1 MAVAVIVVAS
11 LGLATVT
18 SSAQTGGELCP
29 SGEGTL
35 PYADVPE
42 THFAFNDIR
51 CLLELEITQ
60 TTGSFRPDENVTRA
74 QMAAFMAGTYKAV
87 TGTDA
92 DVVET
97 PFTDVPTDHWAA
109 DSIARIYGLGVTT
122 GTAATTYTPDGAVS
136 RAHIAVFLSR
146 FYEAVEPSSAPAPAT
161 EFTDIGDRSAEEQTA
176 IAQIFALGI
185 TTGTSATEYSP
196 SDNATRAQTASFIAR
211 MYRLLDARPPEV
223 TLPEV
228 TLPEVTLPEV
238 TLPEVTLP
246 EVTLPEV
253 TLPEVTLPEVTLP
266 EVIPPQAPIRVQAA
280 IRGEDGDALEVSW
293 APPSDSGT
301 EAVTHY
307 VVQWKSGNSA
317 YSDNRQMSVD
327 ATSTNFDGLTKG
339 TRYTFR
345 VAAVSDAGIGDWSDE
360 ASAVPATVPGLVRSL
375 RVVAA
380 NESLK
385 LSWAP
390 PSDNGGSPIIGYA
403 IRWAV
408 GRDARQQFDIN
419 NPRVRSHVLRG
430 LQNGA
435 RYSVTIQAVNA
446 AGAGTIT
453 HLGSGTI
460 PATVSPAAVA
470 PSAPRNLRATGT
482 DGGLTVTW
490 LAPADIGGT
499 TLLGYTIEHKCGTD
513 RSWGDTVTHTPTPA
527 ERQLKLLP
535 LEGNEP
541 LTNGDSCQIRVRAN
555 GYHDA
560 DDSGDQQIDDEPTL
574 RSRWVLARGTPDSK
588 PSAPT
593 NVAIRSTHESLQV
606 TWTAV
611 PADADGGSTITGY
624 KVSWASGGPL
634 GEVRVPRSQ
643 RSYTI
648 TGLFNSF
655 DYRVTV
661 QAVNARGESVL
672 PADAVAGDGSL
683 VDAVAEGSPEPV
695 PTAPTNVRGS
705 VPPLTLPNGDPHP
718 DHGETL
724 IVTWDGPAPNGTGEV
739 NGYVVGVRESGGD
752 DTDWDQGTIG
762 EIDFENRT
770 VTITGLTTGTSYNIR
785 VTATNAV
792 PGPPPTGGFGPYG
805 YGFGIPATVPDP
817 VTSIDVESGY
827 KSLNVAWLP
836 PDDMGRVITH
846 YVVRYAI
853 AVPVWSPYTE
863 VRVDTSQTILSL
875 TGLCPNSDSGFGLC
889 GDTGYVVWVR
899 AVNSIGEGANSAER
913 YADTR
918 GIPSAPKSVTVSSTL
933 GGNGTT
939 LDLTWSA
946 VPATASNGGGPITG
960 YRAEYRVIAPSAA
973 AAAFTRTNI
982 YKIGWAVADADA
994 DTAGI
999 QDFPGDATNGT
1010 IGGLV
1015 KSYSYEVRIRAFTN
1029 YVDGS
1034 AGYSDSAVLASVPVV
1049 DKDSQGVLTV
1059 EDDRDVTL
1067 EPKVELD
1074 PDDKSTLNVT
1084 WDSVGANDTKSTIT
1098 GYRVR
1103 WFPFL
1108 GGDSDTTG
1116 SADIPGKSAS
1126 EFSIT
1131 DLAPG
1136 TYIVVVSA
1144 INPIGQSVE
1153 IIAQSTD
1160 ADSDADTPTIDVPKP

>member
-1 MAVAVIVVAS
+1 MAVAFTVVAS
-11 LGLATVT
+11 LGLATVP

-29 SGEGTL
+29 SDEGAL
-35 PYADVPE
+35 PYTDVPE

-74 QMAAFMAGTYKAV
+74 QMAVFMAGTYEAV

-97 PFTDVPTDHWAA
+97 PFTDVPTDHWSA

-146 FYEAVEPSSAPAPAT
+146 FYEAVAKSSAPAPTT

-223 TLPEV
+223 IPPEV
-228 TLPEVTLPEV
+228 IP
-238 TLPEVTLP
+238 
-246 EVTLPEV
+246 
-253 TLPEVTLPEVTLP
+253 P
-266 EVIPPQAPIRVQAA
+266 EVIPPQAPIQVQAA
-280 IRGEDGDALEVSW
+280 ISGDHGDALEVSW
-293 APPSDSGT
+293 ATPLDSGT

-307 VVQWKSGNSA
+307 VVQWKSGNGIYSA
-317 YSDNRQMSVD
+317 DREMSVD
-327 ATSTNFDGLTKG
+327 ATSANIDSLTKG
-339 TRYTFR
+339 TRYIFR
-345 VAAVSDAGIGDWSDE
+345 VVAVSDAGIGDWSDE
-360 ASAVPATVPGLVRSL
+360 ASAVPATVPGLVRSF

-390 PSDNGGSPIIGYA
+390 SSDNGGSPIIGYA
-403 IRWAV
+403 IRWAA
-408 GRDARQQFDIN
+408 GRDALQQFDID

-430 LQNGA
+430 LQNGV
-435 RYSVTIQAVNA
+435 RHSVTIQAVNA

-453 HLGSGTI
+453 TLRLGAF
-460 PATVSPAAVA
+460 PATFTPRPEA

-490 LAPADIGGT
+490 LAPTDDGGT
-499 TLLGYTIEHKCGTD
+499 TLLSYTIERKCGTD

-527 ERQLKLLP
+527 EEQEKLLP
-535 LEGNEP
+535 LEGSEP
-541 LTNGDSCQIRVRAN
+541 LANGDLCQIRVRARS
-555 GYHDA
+555 YYDA
-560 DDSGDQQIDDEPTL
+560 DDSGDQQTDEPTL
-574 RSRWVLARGTPDSK
+574 DGHWAYARGTPARK

-593 NVAIRSTHESLQV
+593 DVAITNLHETLRV
-606 TWTAV
+606 TWTGV
-611 PADADGGSTITGY
+611 PADADGGSPITGY
-624 KVSWASGGPL
+624 KVSWLSGALL
-634 GEVRVPRSQ
+634 GDATVARSQ

-648 TGLFNSF
+648 TGLSNR
-655 DYRVTV
+655 YNYKVTV
-661 QAVNARGESVL
+661 QAVTAQGESNL
-672 PADAVAGDGSL
+672 PAESVAGSNSL
-683 VDAVAEGSPEPV
+683 IDAVAEGSPIPV
-695 PTAPTNVRGS
+695 PAAPAYVAARI
-705 VPPLTLPNGDPHP
+705 PPLTLHNGGPYP

-724 IVTWDGPAPNGTGEV
+724 IVTWGPPAPNGTGEV
-739 NGYVVGVRESGGD
+739 NGYVVEVRESGED
-752 DTDWDQGTIG
+752 DTDWDQRTVGA
-762 EIDFENRT
+762 IDIANST
-770 VTITGLTTGTSYNIR
+770 VTITDLTPGTSYDIR
-785 VTATNAV
+785 VAATNAV
-792 PGPPPTGGFGPYG
+792 LGPPPTGGFGLYS
-805 YGFGIPATVPDP
+805 YDTATPATVPDP
-817 VTSIDVESGY
+817 VASIEVESGY
-827 KSLNVAWLP
+827 KSLNIAWLP
-836 PDDMGRVITH
+836 PDDMGSPITH
-846 YVVRYAI
+846 YLVRYAI
-853 AVPVWSPYTE
+853 AVPTWSPYTE
-863 VRVDTSQTILSL
+863 VRVDAPQTILSL
-875 TGLCPNSDSGFGLC
+875 TGSCPYSDSGFGLC
-889 GDTGYVVWVR
+889 GDNGYLVWVR
-899 AVNSIGEGANSAER
+899 AVNSIGEGANSGEYYAE
-913 YADTR
+913 TR
-918 GIPSAPKSVTVSSTL
+918 GIPSAPKSVTVSPTP

-946 VPATASNGGGPITG
+946 VPAAASNGGGPITG
-960 YRAEYRVIAPSAA
+960 YRAEYRVIAPAA
-973 AAAFTRTNI
+973 AAADFTRIHIHNL
-982 YKIGWAVADADA
+982 GWAVADADV
-994 DTAGI
+994 DGM
-999 QDFPGDATNGT
+999 QDFPADATNGT
-1010 IGGLV
+1010 IGGFV
-1015 KSYSYEVRIRAFTN
+1015 KGYKYEVRIRAFTD

-1034 AGYSDSAVLASVPVV
+1034 AGYSDPTLLAGVPIV
-1049 DKDSQGVLTV
+1049 DKDSQGILTD

-1084 WDSVGANDTKSTIT
+1084 WTSVGATSTIT

-1103 WFPFL
+1103 WFPYQA
-1108 GGDSDTTG
+1108 GVTGDTG
-1116 SADIPGKSAS
+1116 STDILGKSAR

-1136 TYIVVVSA
+1136 TYVVVVSA

-1160 ADSDADTPTIDVPKP
+1160 TDTSTIDVPNP

>member
-1 MAVAVIVVAS
+1 
-11 LGLATVT
+11 
-18 SSAQTGGELCP
+18 
-29 SGEGTL
+29 
-35 PYADVPE
+35 
-42 THFAFNDIR
+42 
-51 CLLELEITQ
+51 
-60 TTGSFRPDENVTRA
+60 
-74 QMAAFMAGTYKAV
+74 
-87 TGTDA
+87 
-92 DVVET
+92 
-97 PFTDVPTDHWAA
+97 
-109 DSIARIYGLGVTT
+109 
-122 GTAATTYTPDGAVS
+122 
-136 RAHIAVFLSR
+136 
-146 FYEAVEPSSAPAPAT
+146 
-161 EFTDIGDRSAEEQTA
+161 
-176 IAQIFALGI
+176 
-185 TTGTSATEYSP
+185 
-196 SDNATRAQTASFIAR
+196 
-211 MYRLLDARPPEV
+211 
-223 TLPEV
+223 
-228 TLPEVTLPEV
+228 
-238 TLPEVTLP
+238 
-246 EVTLPEV
+246 
-253 TLPEVTLPEVTLP
+253 
-266 EVIPPQAPIRVQAA
+266 
-280 IRGEDGDALEVSW
+280 
-293 APPSDSGT
+293 
-301 EAVTHY
+301 
-307 VVQWKSGNSA
+307 
-317 YSDNRQMSVD
+317 MSVD
-327 ATSTNFDGLTKG
+327 ATSANFDGLTKG

-403 IRWAV
+403 IRWAA
-408 GRDARQQFDIN
+408 GRDARQQFDID

-490 LAPADIGGT
+490 LTPADIGGT
-499 TLLGYTIEHKCGTD
+499 TLLGYTIEHKCGSD

-535 LEGNEP
+535 LEGDEP
-541 LTNGDSCQIRVRAN
+541 LTNGDPCQIRVRAN

-611 PADADGGSTITGY
+611 PADADGGSPITGY

-634 GEVRVPRSQ
+634 GEVKVPRSQ

-648 TGLFNSF
+648 TGLSNSF

-724 IVTWDGPAPNGTGEV
+724 IATWGAPGPNGTGEV
-739 NGYVVGVRESGGD
+739 NGYVVEVRKSGGD
-752 DTDWDQGTIG
+752 DTGWDQDPIG
-762 EIDFENRT
+762 EIDIENRT
-770 VTITGLTTGTSYNIR
+770 VTITGLTTGKSYDIR
-785 VTATNAV
+785 VAATNAV
-792 PGPPPTGGFGPYG
+792 TGPPPTGGFGLYG
-805 YGFGIPATVPDP
+805 YGFGIPATVPDS
-817 VTSIDVESGY
+817 VAWIDVESGY
-827 KSLNVAWLP
+827 RSLNVAWLP
-836 PDDMGRVITH
+836 PDDMGSPITH

-853 AVPVWSPYTE
+853 ALPVWLPYTE
-863 VRVDTSQTILSL
+863 IQVDASQTILSL

-899 AVNSIGEGANSAER
+899 AVNSIGEGANSAEQ

-918 GIPSAPKSVTVSSTL
+918 GIPSAPKSVTVSPTP

-939 LDLTWSA
+939 LDLIWSA

-960 YRAEYRVIAPSAA
+960 YRAEYRVTAPAAA

-982 YKIGWAVADADA
+982 NNIGWAVADADA

-999 QDFPGDATNGT
+999 QDFPADATNGT

-1034 AGYSDSAVLASVPVV
+1034 AGYSDSAVLAGVPVV

-1067 EPKVELD
+1067 EPEVELD

-1084 WDSVGANDTKSTIT
+1084 WTSVGATDTTSTIT

-1136 TYIVVVSA
+1136 TYVVVVSA

-1160 ADSDADTPTIDVPKP
+1160 TDSDADTPTIDIPNP

>member
-60 TTGSFRPDENVTRA
+60 MTGSFRPDENVTRA

-146 FYEAVEPSSAPAPAT
+146 FYEAVAKSSAPAPAT

-211 MYRLLDARPPEV
+211 MYRLLDARP
-223 TLPEV
+223 
-228 TLPEVTLPEV
+228 
-238 TLPEVTLP
+238 P

-408 GRDARQQFDIN
+408 GRDARQQFDID

-499 TLLGYTIEHKCGTD
+499 TLLGYTIEHKCGSD

-535 LEGNEP
+535 LEGDEP

-560 DDSGDQQIDDEPTL
+560 DDSGDQQNDDEPTL

-593 NVAIRSTHESLQV
+593 NVAINNLHESLQV

-611 PADADGGSTITGY
+611 PADADGGSPITGY

-648 TGLFNSF
+648 TGLSNSF

-724 IVTWDGPAPNGTGEV
+724 IATWGAPGPNGTGEV
-739 NGYVVGVRESGGD
+739 TGYVVEVRESGGD
-752 DTDWDQGTIG
+752 DTDWDQDPIG
-762 EIDFENRT
+762 EIDIENRT
-770 VTITGLTTGTSYNIR
+770 VTITGLTTGTSYDIR
-785 VTATNAV
+785 VAATNAV
-792 PGPPPTGGFGPYG
+792 TGPPPTGGFGAYG
-805 YGFGIPATVPDP
+805 YGFGIPATVPDS
-817 VTSIDVESGY
+817 VAWIGVESGY

-836 PDDMGRVITH
+836 PDDMGRAITH

-853 AVPVWSPYTE
+853 AVPVWLPYTE
-863 VRVDTSQTILSL
+863 IQVDASQTILSL

-899 AVNSIGEGANSAER
+899 AVNSVGEGANSAEQ

-918 GIPSAPKSVTVSSTL
+918 GIPSAPKSVTVSPTL

-939 LDLTWSA
+939 LDLIWSA

-960 YRAEYRVIAPSAA
+960 YRAEYRVTAPAAA

-982 YKIGWAVADADA
+982 NNIGWAVADADA

-999 QDFPGDATNGT
+999 QDLPADATNGT

-1034 AGYSDSAVLASVPVV
+1034 AGYSDSAVLAGVPVV

-1108 GGDSDTTG
+1108 GGDSDNTG

-1136 TYIVVVSA
+1136 TYVVVVSA

-1160 ADSDADTPTIDVPKP
+1160 TDSDADTPTIDVPNP

>member
-1 MAVAVIVVAS
+1 MAVAFIVVAS

-29 SGEGTL
+29 SGERTL
-35 PYADVPE
+35 PYTDVPE

-60 TTGSFRPDENVTRA
+60 TTGSSFRPDQNVTRA
-74 QMAAFMAGTYKAV
+74 QMAAFMARTYKAV

-92 DVVET
+92 GVVET

-109 DSIARIYGLGVTT
+109 DSIARIYGLGITT

-146 FYEAVEPSSAPAPAT
+146 FYEAVAPSSAPAPTT

-176 IAQIFALGI
+176 IAQIFALRI

-196 SDNATRAQTASFIAR
+196 SNNATRAQTASFIAR

-223 TLPEV
+223 VPPEV
-228 TLPEVTLPEV
+228 VP
-238 TLPEVTLP
+238 
-246 EVTLPEV
+246 
-253 TLPEVTLPEVTLP
+253 PEVTLP
-266 EVIPPQAPIRVQAA
+266 EVIPPQDPVRVQAA
-280 IRGEDGDALEVSW
+280 ISGDHGDALEVGW
-293 APPSDSGT
+293 APPFSSGT

-307 VVQWKSGNSA
+307 VVQWKSGNGTYSA
-317 YSDNRQMSVD
+317 DRQMSVD
-327 ATSTNFDGLTKG
+327 ATSANFNSLTKG

-360 ASAVPATVPGLVRSL
+360 ASAVPATVPGLVRSF
-375 RVVAA
+375 RVVAD

-403 IRWAV
+403 VRWAA
-408 GRDARQQFDIN
+408 GRDARQQYDID

-453 HLGSGTI
+453 NPGSGAI
-460 PATVSPAAVA
+460 PATFTPRAKA
-470 PSAPRNLRATGT
+470 PSAPRNLRAIGT
-482 DGGLTVTW
+482 DGGLTLTW
-490 LAPADIGGT
+490 SAPADDGGT
-499 TLLGYTIEHKCGTD
+499 TLLSYTIERRCGTD
-513 RSWGDTVTHTPTPA
+513 RSWGDTVTHTPTPTLG
-527 ERQLKLLP
+527 QTKLLP
-535 LEGNEP
+535 LQGNEP
-541 LTNGDSCQIRVRAN
+541 LTNGDSCDLRMRAN
-555 GYHDA
+555 SYDDA
-560 DDSGDQQIDDEPTL
+560 DDSGDQQTDDEPTL
-574 RSRWVLARGTPDSK
+574 ESQWTYARGTPARK

-593 NVAIRSTHESLQV
+593 NVAINNFHESLRV

-611 PADADGGSTITGY
+611 ADDADGGSPITGY
-624 KVSWASGGPL
+624 KVSWSSGAPL
-634 GEVRVPRSQ
+634 GDATVARSQ

-648 TGLFNSF
+648 TGLSNR
-655 DYRVTV
+655 YNYKVTV
-661 QAVNARGESVL
+661 QAVTAQGESDL
-672 PADAVAGDGSL
+672 PAESEAGSESL
-683 VDAVAEGSPEPV
+683 IDAVAEGSPVPV
-695 PTAPTNVRGS
+695 PAAPAYVVAS
-705 VPPLTLPNGDPHP
+705 VPPLTLPNGDPYP

-724 IVTWDGPAPNGTGEV
+724 IVTWGAPAPNGTGEV
-739 NGYVVGVRESGGD
+739 NGYVVEVRESGGT

-762 EIDFENRT
+762 AIDIANRT
-770 VTITGLTTGTSYNIR
+770 VTITDLTPGTSYEIR
-785 VTATNAV
+785 VAATNAV
-792 PGPPPTGGFGPYG
+792 TGPPATGGFGPYSYG
-805 YGFGIPATVPDP
+805 YGTPATVPDP
-817 VTSIDVESGY
+817 VTLIDIESGY
-827 KSLNVAWLP
+827 KSLTVAWLP
-836 PDDMGRVITH
+836 PDDMGRAITH
-846 YVVRYAI
+846 YLVRYAI

-863 VRVDTSQTILSL
+863 IQVDASQTILSL

-899 AVNSIGEGANSAER
+899 AVNSIGEGANSAEQ

-918 GIPSAPKSVTVSSTL
+918 GIPSAPKSVTVSPTP

-960 YRAEYRVIAPSAA
+960 YRAEYRVTAPAAA

-982 YKIGWAVADADA
+982 YNIGWVVADADA

-999 QDFPGDATNGT
+999 QDFPVDATNGT

-1015 KSYSYEVRIRAFTN
+1015 KSYSYEVRVRALAEFAA
-1029 YVDGS
+1029 GS
-1034 AGYSDSAVLASVPVV
+1034 AGYSDSTLLAGVPVV
-1049 DKDSQGVLTV
+1049 DKDSQGVLID

-1067 EPKVELD
+1067 EPKVALD
-1074 PDDKSTLNVT
+1074 PNDNSTLKVT
-1084 WDSVGANDTKSTIT
+1084 WTSVEATDTESTIT

-1103 WFPFL
+1103 WFPDQV
-1108 GGDSDTTG
+1108 GGIGKTG
-1116 SADIPGKSAS
+1116 SADIPSKSAS

-1160 ADSDADTPTIDVPKP
+1160 TDTSTIDVPNP

>member
-1 MAVAVIVVAS
+1 MAMAFIVVAS

-35 PYADVPE
+35 PYTDVPE

-74 QMAAFMAGTYKAV
+74 QMAVFMAGTYEAV

-97 PFTDVPTDHWAA
+97 PFTDVPTDHWSA
-109 DSIARIYGLGVTT
+109 DSIARIYGLGITT

-146 FYEAVEPSSAPAPAT
+146 FYEAVAKSSAPAPTT

-211 MYRLLDARPPEV
+211 MYRLLDARPSEV
-223 TLPEV
+223 IP
-228 TLPEVTLPEV
+228 
-238 TLPEVTLP
+238 
-246 EVTLPEV
+246 
-253 TLPEVTLPEVTLP
+253 P
-266 EVIPPQAPIRVQAA
+266 EVIPPQAPIQVQAA
-280 IRGEDGDALEVSW
+280 ISGEDGDALEVSW
-293 APPSDSGT
+293 ATPLDSGT

-307 VVQWKSGNSA
+307 VVQWKSGNGIYSA
-317 YSDNRQMSVD
+317 DRQMSVD
-327 ATSTNFDGLTKG
+327 ATSANIDSLTKG

-360 ASAVPATVPGLVRSL
+360 ASAVPATVPGLVRSF

-408 GRDARQQFDIN
+408 GRDAREQFDID
-419 NPRVRSHVLRG
+419 NPRARSHVLRG

-435 RYSVTIQAVNA
+435 GYSVTIQAVNA

-453 HLGSGTI
+453 NTGSGAI
-460 PATVSPAAVA
+460 PATFTPRAKAQSTT
-470 PSAPRNLRATGT
+470 RNLRAVGT
-482 DGGLTVTW
+482 DGGLTLTW
-490 LAPADIGGT
+490 SAPTDDGGT
-499 TLLGYTIEHKCGTD
+499 TLLHYTIERRCGSD
-513 RSWGDTVTHTPTPA
+513 RSWGDTVTHTSAPTL
-527 ERQLKLLP
+527 EQTLLLP
-535 LEGNEP
+535 LEGDEP
-541 LTNGDSCQIRVRAN
+541 LTNGASCQLRVRASS
-555 GYHDA
+555 YYDA
-560 DDSGDQQIDDEPTL
+560 DDSGDKQTDEPTFENQ
-574 RSRWVLARGTPDSK
+574 WAYVRGTPASK

-593 NVAIRSTHESLQV
+593 DVAINNLHESLIV
-606 TWTAV
+606 TWTGV
-611 PADADGGSTITGY
+611 PADADGGSPITGY
-624 KVSWASGGPL
+624 KVSWSSGALL
-634 GEVRVPRSQ
+634 GDATVSRSQ

-648 TGLFNSF
+648 TGLSNR
-655 DYRVTV
+655 YNYKVTV
-661 QAVNARGESVL
+661 QAVNAQGESDL
-672 PADAVAGDGSL
+672 PAESVAGSESL
-683 VDAVAEGSPEPV
+683 IDSVAEGSPVPV
-695 PTAPTNVRGS
+695 PAAPAYVVAS
-705 VPPLTLPNGDPHP
+705 VPPLTLPSGNPHP

-724 IVTWDGPAPNGTGEV
+724 IVTWGVPEPNGTGEV
-739 NGYVVGVRESGGD
+739 NGYVVEVRESGADG
-752 DTDWDQGTIG
+752 TDWDEGTSG
-762 EIDFENRT
+762 EIDFGNRT
-770 VTITGLTTGTSYNIR
+770 VTITGLTTGTSYVIR
-785 VTATNAV
+785 VAATNAV
-792 PGPPPTGGFGPYG
+792 PGPPPTGGFGAYG
-805 YGFGIPATVPDP
+805 YDGAIPATVPDP
-817 VTSIDVESGY
+817 VASIDVESGY
-827 KSLNVAWLP
+827 RSLNVAWLP
-836 PDDMGRVITH
+836 PDDNGSPITH
-846 YVVRYAI
+846 YVVRYAV
-853 AVPVWSPYTE
+853 AVPIWSPYTE
-863 VRVDTSQTILSL
+863 IQVDASQTILSL
-875 TGLCPNSDSGFGLC
+875 TGFCPDSDSGFGLC
-889 GDTGYVVWVR
+889 GDTGYLVGVR
-899 AVNSIGEGANSAER
+899 AVNSIGEGANSAEQ

-918 GIPSAPKSVTVSSTL
+918 GVPSAPKSVTVSPTP
-933 GGNGTT
+933 GGDGTT
-939 LDLTWSA
+939 LDLSWSA
-946 VPATASNGGGPITG
+946 VPAAASNGGGPITG
-960 YRAEYRVIAPSAA
+960 YRAEYRVIAPAAA
-973 AAAFTRTNI
+973 AAAFTRTSISN
-982 YKIGWAVADADA
+982 IGWTVADADA

-999 QDFPGDATNGT
+999 QDFPADATNGT

-1015 KSYSYEVRIRAFTN
+1015 RGYKYEVRIRAYTS
-1029 YVDGS
+1029 YVEGS
-1034 AGYSDSAVLASVPVV
+1034 AGYSDPTLLAGVPIV
-1049 DKDSQGVLTV
+1049 DKDSQGVLID

-1067 EPKVELD
+1067 EPKVKLD

-1084 WDSVGANDTKSTIT
+1084 WTSVGATSTIT

-1103 WFPFL
+1103 WFPYQA
-1108 GGDSDTTG
+1108 GVTGNTG
-1116 SADIPGKSAS
+1116 SADILGKSAS

-1136 TYIVVVSA
+1136 TYVVVVSA

-1160 ADSDADTPTIDVPKP
+1160 TDTSTIDVPNP

>member
-1 MAVAVIVVAS
+1 MAVAFIVVAN

-35 PYADVPE
+35 PYTDVPE

-74 QMAAFMAGTYKAV
+74 EMAVFMAGTYKAV

-146 FYEAVEPSSAPAPAT
+146 FYEAVAKSSALAPTT

-211 MYRLLDARPPEV
+211 MYRLLDA
-223 TLPEV
+223 LP
-228 TLPEVTLPEV
+228 
-238 TLPEVTLP
+238 
-246 EVTLPEV
+246 
-253 TLPEVTLPEVTLP
+253 P
-266 EVIPPQAPIRVQAA
+266 EVIPPEVVIPEVIPPEVIPPEAPIRVQAA
-280 IRGEDGDALEVSW
+280 ISGEDGDALEVSW
-293 APPSDSGT
+293 APSFDSGT

-307 VVQWKSGNSA
+307 VIQWKSGNGIYSA
-317 YSDNRQMSVD
+317 DRQMSVD
-327 ATSTNFDGLTKG
+327 AISANFDSLTKG

-360 ASAVPATVPGLVRSL
+360 ASAVPAAVPGLVRSF

-403 IRWAV
+403 IRWAA
-408 GRDARQQFDIN
+408 GRDARQQVDID
-419 NPRVRSHVLRG
+419 NPRFRSHVLRG
-430 LQNGA
+430 LQNGV
-435 RYSVTIQAVNA
+435 RHSVTIQAVNA

-453 HLGSGTI
+453 TPRLGAF
-460 PATVSPAAVA
+460 PATFTPRPEA

-490 LAPADIGGT
+490 LAPADNGGT
-499 TLLGYTIEHKCGTD
+499 TLLSYTIERKCGTD
-513 RSWGDTVTHTPTPA
+513 RSWGATVTDTPTLA
-527 ERQLKLLP
+527 EDQEKLLP
-535 LEGNEP
+535 LEGDEP
-541 LTNGDSCQIRVRAN
+541 LTNGDLCQIRVRAIS
-555 GYHDA
+555 YYDA
-560 DDSGDQQIDDEPTL
+560 DDSGDHQTDDEPTL
-574 RSRWVLARGTPDSK
+574 AGQWAYARGTPAGK

-593 NVAIRSTHESLQV
+593 DVAITKLHETLRV
-606 TWTAV
+606 TWTGV
-611 PADADGGSTITGY
+611 PADADGGSPITGY
-624 KVSWASGGPL
+624 KVSWSSGALL
-634 GEVRVPRSQ
+634 GDATVARSQ

-648 TGLFNSF
+648 TGLSNR
-655 DYRVTV
+655 YNYKVTV
-661 QAVNARGESVL
+661 QAVTAQGESNL
-672 PADAVAGDGSL
+672 PAKSVAGSESL
-683 VDAVAEGSPEPV
+683 IDSVAEGSPIPV
-695 PTAPTNVRGS
+695 PAAPAYVAARI
-705 VPPLTLPNGDPHP
+705 PPLTLHNGDPYP
-718 DHGETL
+718 NHGETL
-724 IVTWDGPAPNGTGEV
+724 IVTWGAPAPNGTGEV
-739 NGYVVGVRESGGD
+739 NGYVVEVRESRGT
-752 DTDWDQGTIG
+752 DTDWDQRTVGA
-762 EIDFENRT
+762 IDIANST
-770 VTITGLTTGTSYNIR
+770 VTITDLTPGTSYDIR
-785 VTATNAV
+785 VAATNAV
-792 PGPPPTGGFGPYG
+792 LGPPPIGGFGLYS
-805 YGFGIPATVPDP
+805 YDTATPATVPDP
-817 VTSIDVESGY
+817 VASIDVESGY
-827 KSLNVAWLP
+827 KSLNIAWLP
-836 PDDMGRVITH
+836 PDDMGSPITH
-846 YVVRYAI
+846 YLVRYAI
-853 AVPVWSPYTE
+853 AVPTWSPYTE
-863 VRVDTSQTILSL
+863 IQVDAPQTILSL
-875 TGLCPNSDSGFGLC
+875 TGSCPYSDSGFGLC
-889 GDTGYVVWVR
+889 GDNGYLVWVR
-899 AVNSIGEGANSAER
+899 AVNSIGEGANSGEYYAE
-913 YADTR
+913 TR
-918 GIPSAPKSVTVSSTL
+918 GIPSAPKSVTVSPTP

-960 YRAEYRVIAPSAA
+960 YRAEYRVIAPTAA
-973 AAAFTRTNI
+973 AADFTRIHIHNL
-982 YKIGWAVADADA
+982 GWAVADADV
-994 DTAGI
+994 DGS
-999 QDFPGDATNGT
+999 QDFPADATSGT

-1015 KSYSYEVRIRAFTN
+1015 RGYKYEVRIRAFTS

-1034 AGYSDSAVLASVPVV
+1034 AGYSDSTVLAGVPIV
-1049 DKDSQGVLTV
+1049 DKDIQGILTD

-1074 PDDKSTLNVT
+1074 PDDKSALNVT
-1084 WDSVGANDTKSTIT
+1084 WTSVEATDTESTIT

-1108 GGDSDTTG
+1108 GGDSGNTG

-1136 TYIVVVSA
+1136 TYVVVVSA

-1160 ADSDADTPTIDVPKP
+1160 TDTSTIDVPNP

>member
-1 MAVAVIVVAS
+1 MAVAFTLVAC

-35 PYADVPE
+35 PYTDVPE

-60 TTGSFRPDENVTRA
+60 TTGSSFRPDENVTRA
-74 QMAAFMAGTYKAV
+74 QMAAFMAGTYIAV
-87 TGTDA
+87 TGTDS

-109 DSIARIYGLGVTT
+109 DNIARIYGLGVTT

-146 FYEAVEPSSAPAPAT
+146 FYEAVAKTSAPAPTT

-211 MYRLLDARPPEV
+211 MYRLLDALPPEV
-223 TLPEV
+223 VPPEV
-228 TLPEVTLPEV
+228 IFPV
-238 TLPEVTLP
+238 
-246 EVTLPEV
+246 
-253 TLPEVTLPEVTLP
+253 VTLP
-266 EVIPPQAPIRVQAA
+266 EVIPPEAPVRVQAA
-280 IRGEDGDALEVSW
+280 ISGEDGDALEVRW
-293 APPSDSGT
+293 APPFDSGT

-307 VVQWKSGNSA
+307 VVQWKSGNGTYSA
-317 YSDNRQMSVD
+317 DRQVSVD
-327 ATSTNFDGLTKG
+327 ATSANFNSLTKG

-360 ASAVPATVPGLVRSL
+360 ASAVPATVPGLVRSF
-375 RVVAA
+375 RIVAA

-403 IRWAV
+403 IRWAA
-408 GRDARQQFDIN
+408 GRDARQQYDID
-419 NPRVRSHVLRG
+419 NPRVRSHILRG

-453 HLGSGTI
+453 HLGSGAI
-460 PATVSPAAVA
+460 PATVSPIAVG

-490 LAPADIGGT
+490 LGPADNGGT
-499 TLLGYTIEHKCGTD
+499 TLLGYTIEHRCGSD
-513 RSWGDTVTHTPTPA
+513 RSWGDTVTQTPTPA
-527 ERQLKLLP
+527 ERQMKLLP
-535 LEGNEP
+535 LEGDEP
-541 LTNGDSCQIRVRAN
+541 LTNGDPCRIRVRAN

-588 PSAPT
+588 PSAPE
-593 NVAIRSTHESLQV
+593 NVAIRSIHESLQV
-606 TWTAV
+606 TWTGV
-611 PADADGGSTITGY
+611 PADADGGSPITGY

-634 GEVRVPRSQ
+634 GEVEVPRSQ

-661 QAVNARGESVL
+661 QAVNARGESDL
-672 PADAVAGDGSL
+672 PAESVAGDESL

-724 IVTWDGPAPNGTGEV
+724 IATWDAPTPNGTGEV
-739 NGYVVGVRESGGD
+739 NGYVVEVRESGGD
-752 DTDWDQGTIG
+752 DTDWDQDPIG
-762 EIDFENRT
+762 EIDIENRT
-770 VTITGLTTGTSYNIR
+770 VTITGLTTGTSYDIR
-785 VTATNAV
+785 VVATNAV

-805 YGFGIPATVPDP
+805 YGFGIPATVPDS
-817 VTSIDVESGY
+817 VAWIDVESGY
-827 KSLNVAWLP
+827 RSLNVAWLP
-836 PDDMGRVITH
+836 PDDMASPITH

-853 AVPVWSPYTE
+853 ALPVWLPYTE
-863 VRVDTSQTILSL
+863 IQVDASQTILSL

-899 AVNSIGEGANSAER
+899 AVNSIGEGANSPEQ

-918 GIPSAPKSVTVSSTL
+918 GIPSAPKSVTVRTTP

-960 YRAEYRVIAPSAA
+960 YRAEYRVTTPSSAA
-973 AAAFTRTNI
+973 ATFTRTNI
-982 YKIGWAVADADA
+982 NNIGWAVADADA

-999 QDFPGDATNGT
+999 QDFPADATNGT

-1015 KSYSYEVRIRAFTN
+1015 KSYSYEVRIRALTN

-1034 AGYSDSAVLASVPVV
+1034 AGYSDSAVLAGVPVV

-1067 EPKVELD
+1067 EPKVALD
-1074 PDDKSTLNVT
+1074 PNDKSTLNVT
-1084 WDSVGANDTKSTIT
+1084 WDSVGATDTTSTIT

-1136 TYIVVVSA
+1136 TYVVVVSA

-1153 IIAQSTD
+1153 IIAQSTNT
-1160 ADSDADTPTIDVPKP
+1160 DTSTIDVPNP

>member
-60 TTGSFRPDENVTRA
+60 MTGSFRPDENVTRA

-146 FYEAVEPSSAPAPAT
+146 FYEAVEPSSAPVPAT

-211 MYRLLDARPPEV
+211 MYRLLDARP
-223 TLPEV
+223 
-228 TLPEVTLPEV
+228 
-238 TLPEVTLP
+238 PEVTLP

-403 IRWAV
+403 IRWAA
-408 GRDARQQFDIN
+408 GRDARQQFDID

-453 HLGSGTI
+453 TLRLGAF
-460 PATVSPAAVA
+460 PATFTPRPEA

-490 LAPADIGGT
+490 LAPTDDGGT
-499 TLLGYTIEHKCGTD
+499 TLLSYTIERKCGTD

-527 ERQLKLLP
+527 EEQEKLLP
-535 LEGNEP
+535 LEGSEP
-541 LTNGDSCQIRVRAN
+541 LANGDLCQIRVRARS
-555 GYHDA
+555 YYDA
-560 DDSGDQQIDDEPTL
+560 DDSGDQQTDEPTL
-574 RSRWVLARGTPDSK
+574 DGHWAYARGTPARK

-593 NVAIRSTHESLQV
+593 DVAITNLHETLRV
-606 TWTAV
+606 TWTGV
-611 PADADGGSTITGY
+611 PADADGGSPITGY
-624 KVSWASGGPL
+624 KVSWLSGALL
-634 GEVRVPRSQ
+634 GDATVARSQ

-648 TGLFNSF
+648 TGLSNR
-655 DYRVTV
+655 YNYKVTV
-661 QAVNARGESVL
+661 QAVTAQGESNL
-672 PADAVAGDGSL
+672 PAESVAGSNSL
-683 VDAVAEGSPEPV
+683 IDAVAEGSPIPV
-695 PTAPTNVRGS
+695 PAAPAYVAARI
-705 VPPLTLPNGDPHP
+705 PPLTLHNGGPYP

-724 IVTWDGPAPNGTGEV
+724 IVTWGPPAPNGTGEV
-739 NGYVVGVRESGGD
+739 NGYVVEVRESGED
-752 DTDWDQGTIG
+752 DTDWDQRTVGA
-762 EIDFENRT
+762 IDIANST
-770 VTITGLTTGTSYNIR
+770 VTITDLTPGTSYDIR
-785 VTATNAV
+785 VAATNAV
-792 PGPPPTGGFGPYG
+792 LGPPPTGGFGLYS
-805 YGFGIPATVPDP
+805 YDTATPATVPDP
-817 VTSIDVESGY
+817 VASIEVESGY
-827 KSLNVAWLP
+827 KSLNIAWLP
-836 PDDMGRVITH
+836 PDDMGSPITH
-846 YVVRYAI
+846 YLVRYAI
-853 AVPVWSPYTE
+853 AVPTWSPYTE
-863 VRVDTSQTILSL
+863 VRVDAPQTILSL
-875 TGLCPNSDSGFGLC
+875 TGSCPYSDSGFGLC
-889 GDTGYVVWVR
+889 GDNGYLVWVR
-899 AVNSIGEGANSAER
+899 AVNSIGEGANSGEYYAE
-913 YADTR
+913 TR
-918 GIPSAPKSVTVSSTL
+918 GIPSAPKSVTVSPTP

-946 VPATASNGGGPITG
+946 VPAAASNGGGPITG
-960 YRAEYRVIAPSAA
+960 YRAEYRVIAPAA
-973 AAAFTRTNI
+973 AAADFTRIHIHNL
-982 YKIGWAVADADA
+982 GWAVADADV
-994 DTAGI
+994 DGM
-999 QDFPGDATNGT
+999 QDFPADATNGT

-1034 AGYSDSAVLASVPVV
+1034 AGYSDSAVLAGVPVV

-1108 GGDSDTTG
+1108 GGDSDNTG

-1136 TYIVVVSA
+1136 TYVVVVSA

-1160 ADSDADTPTIDVPKP
+1160 TDTSTIDVPNP

>member
-1 MAVAVIVVAS
+1 MAVAFTVVAS
-11 LGLATVT
+11 LGLATVPL
-18 SSAQTGGELCP
+18 SAQTGGEMCP

-35 PYADVPE
+35 PYTDVPE

-60 TTGSFRPDENVTRA
+60 TTGSSFRPDENVTRA
-74 QMAAFMAGTYKAV
+74 QMAVFMAGTYKAV

-92 DVVET
+92 NVVET
-97 PFTDVPTDHWAA
+97 PFTDVPTEHWAA
-109 DSIARIYGLGVTT
+109 DSIARIYGLGITT
-122 GTAATTYTPDGAVS
+122 GAAATTYTPDGAVS

-146 FYEAVEPSSAPAPAT
+146 FYEAVAPSSAPAPTT
-161 EFTDIGDRSAEEQTA
+161 EFADIGDRSAEEQTA

-196 SDNATRAQTASFIAR
+196 SDNATRAQTASFVAR
-211 MYRLLDARPPEV
+211 MYRLLHARPPELIFPEV
-223 TLPEV
+223 ILPEV
-228 TLPEVTLPEV
+228 IFPEVIF
-238 TLPEVTLP
+238 
-246 EVTLPEV
+246 
-253 TLPEVTLPEVTLP
+253 P
-266 EVIPPQAPIRVQAA
+266 EVIPPEVIFPLAPIRVQAA
-280 IRGEDGDALEVSW
+280 ISGEDGDALEVRW

-317 YSDNRQMSVD
+317 YSDSRQMSVD
-327 ATSTNFDGLTKG
+327 ATSANFDGLTKG

-345 VAAVSDAGIGDWSDE
+345 VAAVSDAGIGDWSDD
-360 ASAVPATVPGLVRSL
+360 ASAVPATVPGLVRSF

-380 NESLK
+380 NESLE

-390 PSDNGGSPIIGYA
+390 PSNNGGSPIIGYA
-403 IRWAV
+403 IRWAA
-408 GRDARQQFDIN
+408 GRDARQQLDID
-419 NPRVRSHVLRG
+419 NPRLRSHVLRG

-453 HLGSGTI
+453 TPASGAF
-460 PATVSPAAVA
+460 PATFTPRPEA
-470 PSAPRNLRATGT
+470 PSAPRNLRAIGT

-490 LAPADIGGT
+490 LAPADDGGT
-499 TLLGYTIEHKCGTD
+499 TLLHYTIERRCGSD
-513 RSWGDTVTHTPTPA
+513 RSWGDTVTQTPTPA
-527 ERQLKLLP
+527 ERQMKLLP
-535 LEGNEP
+535 LEGDGP
-541 LTNGDSCQIRVRAN
+541 LTNGDLCQIRVRVRS
-555 GYHDA
+555 YYDA
-560 DDSGDQQIDDEPTL
+560 DDSGDQQTDDEPTL
-574 RSRWVLARGTPDSK
+574 ESRWAYARGTPDSK
-588 PSAPT
+588 PSAPE

-606 TWTAV
+606 TWTGV
-611 PADADGGSTITGY
+611 PADADGGSPITGY

-634 GEVRVPRSQ
+634 GEVTVPRSQ

-655 DYRVTV
+655 DYKVTV
-661 QAVNARGESVL
+661 QAVNARGESDL
-672 PADAVAGDGSL
+672 PADAVAGDESL
-683 VDAVAEGSPEPV
+683 VDAVAEGSPVPV
-695 PTAPTNVRGS
+695 PVAPRYVVAS
-705 VPPLTLPNGDPHP
+705 VPPLTLPNGDPYP

-724 IVTWDGPAPNGTGEV
+724 IATWDAPPPNGTGEV
-739 NGYVVGVRESGGD
+739 NGYVVEVRESGGD
-752 DTDWDQGTIG
+752 DTDWDQDPIG
-762 EIDFENRT
+762 EINIENRT
-770 VTITGLTTGTSYNIR
+770 VTITGLTTGKSYDIR
-785 VTATNAV
+785 VVATNAV

-805 YGFGIPATVPDP
+805 YGFGIPATIPDP
-817 VTSIDVESGY
+817 VASIDVESGY
-827 KSLNVAWLP
+827 KSLNIAWLP
-836 PDDMGRVITH
+836 PDDMASPITH

-853 AVPVWSPYTE
+853 ALPVWLPYTE
-863 VRVDTSQTILSL
+863 IQVDASQTILSL

-899 AVNSIGEGANSAER
+899 AVNSIGEGANSPEQ

-918 GIPSAPKSVTVSSTL
+918 GIPSAPKSVTVSPTP

-960 YRAEYRVIAPSAA
+960 YRAEYRVTTPSSA

-982 YKIGWAVADADA
+982 NNIGWAVADADA

-999 QDFPGDATNGT
+999 QDFPADATNGT

-1034 AGYSDSAVLASVPVV
+1034 AGYSDSAVLAGVPVV

-1067 EPKVELD
+1067 EPEVELD
-1074 PDDKSTLNVT
+1074 QTDTSTLNVT
-1084 WDSVGANDTKSTIT
+1084 WNSVATTDTESTIT

-1103 WFPFL
+1103 WFPLL

-1116 SADIPGKSAS
+1116 SADIPGRSAS

-1153 IIAQSTD
+1153 IIAQST
-1160 ADSDADTPTIDVPKP
+1160 ATDSDDDTSTIDVPER

>member
-1 MAVAVIVVAS
+1 
-11 LGLATVT
+11 
-18 SSAQTGGELCP
+18 
-29 SGEGTL
+29 
-35 PYADVPE
+35 
-42 THFAFNDIR
+42 
-51 CLLELEITQ
+51 
-60 TTGSFRPDENVTRA
+60 
-74 QMAAFMAGTYKAV
+74 
-87 TGTDA
+87 
-92 DVVET
+92 
-97 PFTDVPTDHWAA
+97 
-109 DSIARIYGLGVTT
+109 
-122 GTAATTYTPDGAVS
+122 
-136 RAHIAVFLSR
+136 
-146 FYEAVEPSSAPAPAT
+146 
-161 EFTDIGDRSAEEQTA
+161 
-176 IAQIFALGI
+176 
-185 TTGTSATEYSP
+185 
-196 SDNATRAQTASFIAR
+196 
-211 MYRLLDARPPEV
+211 MYRLLDALPPEV
-223 TLPEV
+223 IFPEV
-228 TLPEVTLPEV
+228 VP
-238 TLPEVTLP
+238 
-246 EVTLPEV
+246 
-253 TLPEVTLPEVTLP
+253 PEVTLP
-266 EVIPPQAPIRVQAA
+266 EVIPPEVVLPEVIPPLVPVRVQAA
-280 IRGEDGDALEVSW
+280 ISGEDGDALEVSW
-293 APPSDSGT
+293 APPFYSGT

-317 YSDNRQMSVD
+317 YSADRQTSVV
-327 ATSTNFDGLTKG
+327 ATSANIDSLTKG

-345 VAAVSDAGIGDWSDE
+345 VAAVSDAGIGEWSDE
-360 ASAVPATVPGLVRSL
+360 ASAVPATVPGLVRSF
-375 RVVAA
+375 RVAAA

-390 PSDNGGSPIIGYA
+390 PSDNGG
-403 IRWAV
+403 
-408 GRDARQQFDIN
+408 
-419 NPRVRSHVLRG
+419 
-430 LQNGA
+430 
-435 RYSVTIQAVNA
+435 
-446 AGAGTIT
+446 
-453 HLGSGTI
+453 
-460 PATVSPAAVA
+460 
-470 PSAPRNLRATGT
+470 
-482 DGGLTVTW
+482 
-490 LAPADIGGT
+490 T
-499 TLLGYTIEHKCGTD
+499 TLLSYTIEHKCGSD

-527 ERQLKLLP
+527 ERQMILLP
-535 LEGNEP
+535 LEGDEP
-541 LTNGDSCQIRVRAN
+541 LTNGDPCQIRVRVN
-555 GYHDA
+555 SYHDA
-560 DDSGDQQIDDEPTL
+560 DDSGDQQTDHEPTL

-606 TWTAV
+606 TWTGV
-611 PADADGGSTITGY
+611 PADADGGSPITGY

-634 GEVRVPRSQ
+634 GEVKVPRSQ

-661 QAVNARGESVL
+661 QAVNTRGESVL
-672 PADAVAGDGSL
+672 PADTVTGDESL

-705 VPPLTLPNGDPHP
+705 VPPLTLPNGDPYP

-724 IVTWDGPAPNGTGEV
+724 IATWDAPAPNGTGEV
-739 NGYVVGVRESGGD
+739 NGYVVEVRKSGGD
-752 DTDWDQGTIG
+752 DTAWDQDPIG
-762 EIDFENRT
+762 EIDIENRT
-770 VTITGLTTGTSYNIR
+770 VTITGLTTGKSYDIR
-785 VTATNAV
+785 VAATNAV
-792 PGPPPTGGFGPYG
+792 TGPPPTGGFGPYSH
-805 YGFGIPATVPDP
+805 GFGIPATVPDS
-817 VTSIDVESGY
+817 VAWIDVESGY
-827 KSLNVAWLP
+827 KSLNIAWLP
-836 PDDMGRVITH
+836 PDDMGSPITH

-853 AVPVWSPYTE
+853 ALPVWLPYTE
-863 VRVDTSQTILSL
+863 IQVDASQTILSL

-899 AVNSIGEGANSAER
+899 AVNIVGEGANSAEQ

-918 GIPSAPKSVTVSSTL
+918 GIPSAPKSVTVSPTP

-960 YRAEYRVIAPSAA
+960 YRAEYRVTTPTAA
-973 AAAFTRTNI
+973 AASFTRTNI
-982 YKIGWAVADADA
+982 NNLGWAVADADA

-999 QDFPGDATNGT
+999 QDFPADATNGT

-1034 AGYSDSAVLASVPVV
+1034 AGYSDSAVLAGVPVV

-1084 WDSVGANDTKSTIT
+1084 WNSDGAPDTTSTIT

-1136 TYIVVVSA
+1136 TYVVVVSA
-1144 INPIGQSVE
+1144 INSIGQSVE

-1160 ADSDADTPTIDVPKP
+1160 TDTSTIEVPNP